1 MNRSV
6 RPDRVTVDEAIE
18 RGHRMI
24 TYPVVGI
31 MLGPTGLG
39 IYLALAQRV
48 PPWIMAAGFVLGC
61 GLGWLYWSVMI
72 TRWRLWAFGH
82 VRNVHELK
90 KRAVQ
95 EGLIQ
100 ADGSLVEKTEI
111 RTARDKEELAALR
124 VKFDRADVF
133 QDDVTVPRETV
144 IGYAKGKN
152 FFEMAVMLVCLGMG
166 LYLFATADRYPAA
179 IFLTIIGAYFGYRE
193 FRQATNDEPQII
205 LSDKGIRT
213 VSTPFYAW
221 KDIRNEEA
229 IREGSGKST
238 RFYLSYGHPEG
249 LEKLQID
256 DYDTDQRA
264 LNKLLT
270 LYRGRS
276 ENRNASR

>member
-6 RPDRVTVDEAIE
+6 RPDGVTVDEAIE
-18 RGHRMI
+18 RGHRLI
-24 TYPVVGI
+24 TYPVVGLL
-31 MLGPTGLG
+31 LGPTGLG
-39 IYLALAQRV
+39 VYLALAQRM
-48 PPWIMAAGFVLGC
+48 PPWTMAAGFVLGC

-72 TRWRLWAFGH
+72 TKWRLWAFGH

-95 EGLIQ
+95 EQLIQ

-111 RTARDKEELAALR
+111 RTARDK
-124 VKFDRADVF
+124 VF
-133 QDDVTVPRETV
+133 AVTKE
-144 IGYAKGKN
+144 Y
-152 FFEMAVMLVCLGMG
+152 FMASL
-166 LYLFATADRYPAA
+166 
-179 IFLTIIGAYFGYRE
+179 LTITGAFFGYRE

-221 KDIRNEEA
+221 KDIRNEEV

-238 RFYLSYGHPEG
+238 HFYLTYGHPEG

-256 DYDTDQRA
+256 DYNTDQRA
-264 LNKLLT
+264 LNKLLM